1 MLTARR
7 WSTVPD
13 ASVAITVATEALHDE
28 TVGAAS
34 ADQPLTGVIESVMP
48 LANWTL
54 TLVTAGAVCTST
66 RSTGS
71 PSRTPTSRASA
82 CLMDAVDDAVAN
94 DPVLSVATMSA
105 VETSAVNWVLGVPGL
120 QFGNT
125 AGATVTSVTKPRIVT
140 CPLVRTNTR
149 FMVTGRRAAPPDP
162 VLGEGTASAP
172 VPPPTAGDTSG
183 PAEVVGEVEPPASTF
198 CPDDVLFETMRP
210 TPAARASAAAT
221 PPAAARHQRFLAR
234 STICLS

>member
-1 MLTARR
+1 MI
-7 WSTVPD
+7 VPTEG
-13 ASVAITVATEALHDE
+13 VPEATF
-28 TVGAAS
+28 GAAR
-34 ADQPLTGVIESVMP
+34 ADQPSTGVMESVIP

-54 TLVTAGAVCTST
+54 TLVTAGAVCTRT

-82 CLMDAVDDAVAN
+82 CLMDAVDDEGAN
-94 DPVLSVATMSA
+94 DPVLSVATMSP
-105 VETSAVNWVLGVPGL
+105 VETSAVNWVDGVPGL

-149 FMVTGRRAAPPDP
+149 FMLTGCPAAPPDP
-162 VLGEGTASAP
+162 VAGDGTASAP
-172 VPPPTAGDTSG
+172 APAEPSAGNTVG
-183 PAEVVGEVEPPASTF
+183 PATVVEEVEPPASTF
-198 CPDDVLFETMRP
+198 CPEDVLPETTRP
-210 TPAARASAAAT
+210 TPAPRASAAAT
-221 PPAAARHQRFLAR
+221 PPAAARHQRFLAL